1 MNVPTTTRSR
11 VSRLRISRPALRL
24 IAVFVL
30 AAVSI
35 LPAAAEKK
43 VDYIVVLDTSKGMF
57 DSFERSV
64 DLLVEEVLKKQLTA
78 EDNFHLLSF
87 DASPE
92 FEIQRTLTDEP
103 AIKEVLSRLL
113 LLQPLGNHCDLV
125 AALKQTTEY
134 VDELSLNT
142 RKRILLLTQGSHVPP
157 PESPY
162 KVEEDN
168 IARIERLANYIRR
181 NGWELNIVEF
191 PSGSRE
197 DSGLGPGSDTL
208 LSKLADELGIPIV
221 RPGDEDI
228 SVALAAT
235 GAVEIGYPTNTL
247 EGYREFSVPL
257 TFSNHSHEKKT
268 VVIDSA
274 TIGEKEVIDS
284 PLSVSIPEEGRM
296 EKNLKIRLSDMYEEG
311 SHSLEIRLGTRQG
324 GPIYPKTGTITL
336 EVKESGVMDTVG
348 RNGRYIL
355 YAILFLVILV
365 ALFFLI
371 RRLFSSSEEEERTA
385 SAGGREAAE
394 MLSGRGG
401 AGRSGSLQES
411 AASYRSGSSDAA
423 EELSARK
430 AGQADSTVADTL
442 HGRSSAEESSRA
454 ESTLAQASR
463 HGERGTGEELSSAQQ
478 KEESS
483 ERAAALSAFRRQ
495 SGGNVAEGRAQRLSA
510 YKRGG
515 GETRAARHPALD
527 SAESRRRRE
536 AGEMQIELRVDFQ
549 RHTPEKNL
557 GWFKDGEERSIGGPG
572 SGADYVI
579 STIPVEGVIAK
590 VRRSGTSFY
599 LDPQNPDY
607 FPEYHVHE
615 GESVLHKRIKVRS
628 PETERITNFF
638 LREWRPTKE
647 RLNRYLHMVDEPGTP
662 SDELD
667 PGEV

>member
-11 VSRLRISRPALRL
+11 VSRPRIFRPALRL
-24 IAVFVL
+24 IVVFIL
-30 AAVSI
+30 AAVCI

-78 EDNFHLLSF
+78 EDSFHLLSF
-87 DASPE
+87 DATPE
-92 FEIQRTLTDEP
+92 FEIQRTLTDETS
-103 AIKEVLSRLL
+103 IKELLSRVL

-125 AALKQTTEY
+125 AALKQTIEY

-162 KVEEDN
+162 KEEEDN
-168 IARIERLANYIRR
+168 LSRIESLANYIRR
-181 NGWELNIVEF
+181 NGWEMNIVEF
-191 PSGSRE
+191 PSGGKE
-197 DSGLGPGSDTL
+197 DSGLGPGSDKL
-208 LSKLADELGIPIV
+208 LSKFADVLKIPVV
-221 RPGDEDI
+221 RPGDDEL

-235 GAVEIGYPTNTL
+235 GAVEIGFPTETL
-247 EGYREFSVPL
+247 KGFREFSVPL
-257 TFSNHSHEKKT
+257 TFTNHSQENRT
-268 VVIDSA
+268 VVIDSV
-274 TIGEKEVIDS
+274 TIKEKEVLES
-284 PLSVSIPEEGRM
+284 PVSVSIPEEGTV
-296 EKNLKIRLSDMYEEG
+296 EKNLELQLSDMYKEG
-311 SHSLEIRLGTRQG
+311 SHSLEIRLHSRQG
-324 GPIYPKTGTITL
+324 GPIYPQTGTIMI
-336 EVKESGVMDTVG
+336 EVEESGVLDAVG

-355 YAILFLVILV
+355 YAVIFLLLLIP
-365 ALFFLI
+365 LFFLI
-371 RRLFSSSEEEERTA
+371 RRLFSSSEEEEHRP
-385 SAGGREAAE
+385 SAGGGEAAD
-394 MLSGRGG
+394 MLSGRASG
-401 AGRSGSLQES
+401 GRSGST
-411 AASYRSGSSDAA
+411 DAA
-423 EELSARK
+423 GELSAGKSR
-430 AGQADSTVADTL
+430 QADSTVVDTL
-442 HGRSSAEESSRA
+442 HGRASSEEAARA
-454 ESTLAQASR
+454 ESTLSQASR
-463 HGERGTGEELSSAQQ
+463 YGERGTGDELSSARN

-483 ERAAALSAFRRQ
+483 ERAAALSAFRSQTGESR
-495 SGGNVAEGRAQRLSA
+495 AESRAQRLSA
-510 YKRGG
+510 YKRGESG
-515 GETRAARHPALD
+515 NRGAAHPAFD

-572 SGADYVI
+572 SGADYII

-590 VRRSGTSFY
+590 VRRSGNSFY
-599 LDPQNPDY
+599 FDPQNTEY

-615 GESVLHKRIKVRS
+615 GENVLHKRIKVRS
-628 PETERITNFF
+628 PETERITNFS
-638 LREWRPTKE
+638 LREWRPTKD